1 MKKSLLLSAVI
12 LLVLLVV
19 FFVYYKQPEMHI
31 AVNFSS
37 SQQHGK
43 YLKDMNGM
51 TLYFFSTDPTSEKA
65 CDYKCLKYWKPFI
78 TDLVKNGDDSF
89 MSKKYN
95 LGDKISI
102 VKRLDG
108 LYQYSYNGN
117 LLYRFV
123 GDEKS
128 GDMVGLK
135 YPDKNWKLVNL

>member
-1 MKKSLLLSAVI
+1 MKKALVLSGIILIVLLSI
-12 LLVLLVV
+12 L
-19 FFVYYKQPEMHI
+19 FVYYRQPERHI
-31 AVNFSS
+31 AVNFST
-37 SQQHGK
+37 SQEHGK
-43 YLKDMNGM
+43 YLTDLKGI

-78 TDLVKNGDDSF
+78 TDLVKNGDASF

-102 VKRLDG
+102 VKRVDG
-108 LYQYSYNGN
+108 LYQYTYNGN

>member
-1 MKKSLLLSAVI
+1 MPAIILLVI
-12 LLVLLVV
+12 LLVI
-19 FFVYYKQPEMHI
+19 FAYYKKPEKHTV
-31 AVNFSS
+31 VNY
-37 SQQHGK
+37 SQSQEYGK
-43 YLKDMNGM
+43 YLTDINGM

-78 TDLVKNGDDSF
+78 TDLAISGNDSF

-102 VKRLDG
+102 VKRSDG
-108 LYQYSYNGN
+108 LYQYTYNGN
-117 LLYRFV
+117 LLYRFA

-135 YPDKNWKLVNL
+135 FPDKNWKLINL